1 MKRVYLRLFLLMAPP
16 ARIED
21 PPWFLDHAGGGLL
34 DLPEKEE
41 GEKEK
46 RGKREKREKEKKEE
60 ERRGKNCFV
69 EMPTYSAL
77 MA

>member
-1 MKRVYLRLFLLMAPP
+1 MAPP
-16 ARIED
+16 ARID
-21 PPWFLDHAGGGLL
+21 NRRGFLDHAGGGLL

-60 ERRGKNCFV
+60 ERRDRATWLSG
-69 EMPTYSAL
+69 
-77 MA
+77 

>member
-1 MKRVYLRLFLLMAPP
+1 MKHVYLRLFFLMAPP
-16 ARIED
+16 ARID
-21 PPWFLDHAGGGLL
+21 NRRGFLDHAGGGLL

-60 ERRGKNCFV
+60 ERRDRATWLSG
-69 EMPTYSAL
+69 
-77 MA
+77 